1 MSQPQRTASPSQT
14 AQTPAFHALPTP
26 RPVRPD
32 EPIPE
37 LVELI
42 CDIIRTDGLADH
54 LAGALAGVPR
64 ATLERWK
71 AGSVLFACQLEGAR
85 AGFEQGLIRAIKDA
99 RTRNGSPDWRAKAWL
114 LTHTSAEGIVNP
126 PRSAKPAPAAAQ
138 NRANLPE
145 TPAAPRAAAA
155 APTPTERSAPVAGRE
170 NTTNLP
176 ETRPPQGA
184 AHSPLTGPIASA
196 SKNTT
201 ILPETR

>member
-1 MSQPQRTASPSQT
+1 MSQPQRTASPSPT
-14 AQTPAFHALPTP
+14 PQTPALHALPTP

-71 AGSVLFACQLEGAR
+71 AGSVLFVCQLEGAR

-126 PRSAKPAPAAAQ
+126 PRSAKPAPAAQ

-145 TPAAPRAAAA
+145 TPAAPRAATA
-155 APTPTERSAPVAGRE
+155 APAPTERCTPGAARE

-176 ETRPPQGA
+176 ETPARQGV
-184 AHSPLTGPIASA
+184 ASGGRV
-196 SKNTT
+196 
-201 ILPETR
+201 E